1 MKRVLLYITTK
12 KNDTENE
19 EMYSDNDSDVS
30 VAVSTD
36 LAEAEEVH
44 LENPASLIM
53 RREVIAQQDQA
64 YKESLEADMAKE
76 ESKRVELLAE
86 LTNTE
91 RQENL
96 MNSRFERVPEEPA
109 KGEDKV
115 FVHVRHTTLGMIKR
129 SFKPICKMSA
139 VYDWVG
145 SLSLTPEYF
154 NLTDFEANTFE
165 EEQSVKD
172 VSSVVLYMRERDD
185 LPVPEFLLSS
195 VSKAPNSLTPIH
207 EPNVFLP
214 NKIMEED
221 ERYGNPLRI

>member
-1 MKRVLLYITTK
+1 MKKCIQTMTAMLALLCH
-12 KNDTENE
+12 
-19 EMYSDNDSDVS
+19 
-30 VAVSTD
+30 AH
-36 LAEAEEVH
+36 EEVH

-64 YKESLEADMAKE
+64 YKESVEADMAKE

-86 LTNTE
+86 LTNIE

-96 MNSRFERVPEEPA
+96 MNSRFEWVPEEPA

-115 FVHVRHTTLGMIKR
+115 FVHVHHTTLGMIKR
-129 SFKPICKMSA
+129 SFKPTCKMSA

-165 EEQSVKD
+165 EEQSVRD
-172 VSSVVLYMRERDD
+172 ASSVVLYMRERDD
-185 LPVPEFLLSS
+185 FPVPEFLLSS
-195 VSKAPNSLTPIH
+195 VSEAPNSLTPIY

-221 ERYGNPLRI
+221 ERYGIPLCI